1 VRRDVFFASI
11 FLVYVEPKLF
21 FSLSGGKILQCS
33 LNSILYYVFMQFILY
48 GGPPMPTAMNAV
60 LAIIADG
67 GRSIVAIYRE
77 AVEIN

>member
-1 VRRDVFFASI
+1 
-11 FLVYVEPKLF
+11 
-21 FSLSGGKILQCS
+21 
-33 LNSILYYVFMQFILY
+33 
-48 GGPPMPTAMNAV
+48 MPTAMNAV